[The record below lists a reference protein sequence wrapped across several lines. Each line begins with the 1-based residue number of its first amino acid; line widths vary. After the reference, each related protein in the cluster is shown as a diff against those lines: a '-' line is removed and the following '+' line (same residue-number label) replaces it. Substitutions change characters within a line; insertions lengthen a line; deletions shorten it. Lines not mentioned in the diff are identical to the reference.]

1 LPLVG
6 GANVIDVSRITA
18 RPVLG
23 IHQMNDAVVG
33 RRFAPAFM
41 SPVATAIWKHACEV
55 SNSSHARSGK
65 ARARVGV
72 SPGVATVSGPKDKV
86 DVVVGEATTAFIH
99 PGDVHVTRSHITG
112 DLYIAN
118 ERRAAC
124 KLSCIGPSR
133 PVVSGKA
140 NKQCATANIEIV
152 P

>member
-1 LPLVG
+1 M
-6 GANVIDVSRITA
+6 
-18 RPVLG
+18 LG
-23 IHQMNDAVVG
+23 IDEVNNAVVG

-41 SPVATAIWKHACEV
+41 SPVAAAIRKHACEV

-65 ARARVGV
+65 ARADVGV

-86 DVVVGEATTAFIH
+86 DVIVGEATTAFIH
-99 PGDVHVTRSHITG
+99 PGNVHVARNHIAG

-118 ERRAAC
+118 EGRTAC
-124 KLSCIGPSR
+124 KLSCVGPGR